1 VCVNLTVTFDRD
13 DEGSPNAFTVEHGN
27 LKLTLG
33 KIRTSFPL
41 PGDYHFRFKVK
52 LEGTYIWVDHVDDA
66 TVVPFYEG
74 LVFCKASRL
83 DWGGKTQHPPPQR
96 RLSKRQEEVLGTNQ
110 ERPGLRVNSAD
121 DDGTRP

>member
-1 VCVNLTVTFDRD
+1 M
-13 DEGSPNAFTVEHGN
+13 
-27 LKLTLG
+27 
-33 KIRTSFPL
+33 
-41 PGDYHFRFKVK
+41 
-52 LEGTYIWVDHVDDA
+52 DDA
-66 TVVPFYEG
+66 MVVPFYEG

-83 DWGGKTQHPPPQR
+83 DWGGKISKRAHQQQHPPPQR